1 MRAHAVN
8 AAVIQHHDAVGI
20 HHACDTL
27 GDDDHR
33 RVGNLGD
40 MLADLGVGR
49 HIDRTGRV
57 VKNEHAR
64 MFEQRTRNA
73 QALLLAARNTGATL
87 AQLAVETAD
96 AVQKLVHARRT
107 AGIQQLL
114 VGGIGRAPLQVLAHG
129 ARKQHVL
136 LQHNAH
142 RIA

>member
-1 MRAHAVN
+1 
-8 AAVIQHHDAVGI
+8 
-20 HHACDTL
+20 
-27 GDDDHR
+27 
-33 RVGNLGD
+33 
-40 MLADLGVGR
+40 
-49 HIDRTGRV
+49 
-57 VKNEHAR
+57 

-136 LQHNAH
+136 LQNNAH